1 MDTTEAL
8 RRIAAI
14 ARAPSLTGYDFAK
27 ALAEVERLASEGLK
41 SEGDCRAC
49 KGSGIVGGASYG
61 GRTEQ
66 LACDCPAGD
75 ALATDEG

>member
-1 MDTTEAL
+1 MNTTEAL

-14 ARAPSLTGYDFAK
+14 ASTPSLSGYDFAR
-27 ALAEVERLASEGLK
+27 ALAEVDRLAREGLK
-41 SEGDCRAC
+41 ADDCRAC
-49 KGSGIVGGASYG
+49 KGSGIIGGASYG